1 MPTVTNFGDLVVTGN
16 VFVSGTGTS
25 TFVSGLTSGGTV
37 TAPTFTG
44 AAFNG
49 GTFAGSTVSGTTITA
64 STGFTGAA
72 FTGGTFQGSTVSG
85 TTITASTGFTGAAF
99 NGGTFIGSTITAS
112 TGFTGAAFTGGTF
125 QGSTVSGTTIT
136 ASTGFTGAAFTGGT
150 FQGST
155 MSGTTIT
162 ASTGF
167 TGAAFTGGT
176 FQGTTITASTAFTGA
191 AYYGNGANLTGVSP
205 ISGGTTNAVAY
216 ATGATTLATSPGII
230 LTNPT
235 LSNGTVLL
243 TCSGDIVAYSDR
255 NIKTNI
261 EIIPNALEKVARI
274 GGYTFNRIDGGS
286 ERRTGVIAQ
295 EIQEVLPEAVYTTEN
310 GTLTVA
316 YGNMVG
322 LLIEAIKEERTKREE
337 LEKRILTLELN
348 SHLKI

>member
-1 MPTVTNFGDLVVTGN
+1 M
-16 VFVSGTGTS
+16 
-25 TFVSGLTSGGTV
+25 
-37 TAPTFTG
+37 
-44 AAFNG
+44 
-49 GTFAGSTVSGTTITA
+49 SGTTITA
-64 STGFTGAA
+64 STG
-72 FTGGTFQGSTVSG
+72 
-85 TTITASTGFTGAAF
+85 
-99 NGGTFIGSTITAS
+99 
-112 TGFTGAAFTGGTF
+112 
-125 QGSTVSGTTIT
+125 
-136 ASTGFTGAAFTGGT
+136 FTGGT

-167 TGAAFTGGT
+167 TGGT
-176 FQGTTITASTAFTGA
+176 FQGSTMSGTTITASAGFTGA
-191 AYYGNGANLTGVSP
+191 TYYGSGVNLTGISP

-235 LSNGTVLL
+235 LSDGTVLL

-295 EIQEVLPEAVYTTEN
+295 EVQDVLPEAVYTTEE
-310 GTLTVA
+310 GVLTVA
-316 YGNMVG
+316 YGNIVG
-322 LLIEAIKEERTKREE
+322 LLIEAIKEERTKRED